1 LKRASIRTGYSTQGH
16 GLIGE
21 DPSSLR
27 SIARLRIAVG
37 GGVGGGSGAD
47 CVIASIHHSA
57 NCADS
62 IHLTSI
68 ASSAKR

>member
-47 CVIASIHHSA
+47 CVIASIISG